1 MKIPALIL
9 CFLCLFTSV
18 SFSQK
23 TNKKRHKK
31 AKKVAVITKP
41 AVLQMTV
48 SEKDIQQGICGS
60 IVWKSGNY
68 MPSPDREMPKP
79 MPVQRELLVYELTNI
94 SEATLQNG
102 FYTAIVK
109 SKIKSVKS
117 DTEGKFCL
125 DLPEGEYSLFVKEGD
140 KGLYANSFD
149 GKGNIFPV
157 KVSKDKVSI
166 IVFTIDYQAAY

>member
-1 MKIPALIL
+1 MKISALIL
-9 CFLCLFTSV
+9 CFLCLFTSL

-23 TNKKRHKK
+23 NKQKRYKK

-41 AVLQMTV
+41 VAVPMTV

-60 IVWKSGNY
+60 IIWKSGNL
-68 MPSPDREMPKP
+68 MPSPDREPIKAK
-79 MPVQRELLVYELTNI
+79 PVQRELLVYELTNI
-94 SEATLQNG
+94 SEATLQDG

-117 DTEGKFCL
+117 DVAGKFCL

-166 IVFTIDYQAAY
+166 VVFTIDYQAAY

>member
-1 MKIPALIL
+1 MKISALIICIL
-9 CFLCLFTSV
+9 CVFTSL

-23 TNKKRHKK
+23 TK
-31 AKKVAVITKP
+31 KKVHRRVKKVKVITKP
-41 AVLQMTV
+41 IIEPVTV
-48 SEKDIQQGICGS
+48 SEKDIQQGVCGS
-60 IVWKSGNY
+60 ILWKSGNF
-68 MPSPDREMPKP
+68 MPSPDREAVKAKP
-79 MPVQRELLVYELTNI
+79 IQRELLVYELTNI
-94 SEATLQNG
+94 SEATLQDG

-117 DTEGKFCL
+117 DAEGKFCL

-166 IVFTIDYQAAY
+166 IVFTVDYQAAY

>member
-157 KVSKDKVSI
+157 KVSKDNVLI
-166 IVFTIDYQAAY
+166 IVFTIDYLAVY

>member
-1 MKIPALIL
+1 M
-9 CFLCLFTSV
+9 CLMTTL

-23 TNKKRHKK
+23 YK
-31 AKKVAVITKP
+31 KKVHERVKKVSVITNRVIEP
-41 AVLQMTV
+41 VAV

-60 IVWKSGNY
+60 TVWKSGNL
-68 MPSPDREMPKP
+68 MPSPDCEAVKAKP
-79 MPVQRELLVYELTNI
+79 IQRELLVYELTNI
-94 SEATLQNG
+94 SEATSQNG

-117 DTEGKFCL
+117 DAQGKFCL

-157 KVSKDKVSI
+157 KVSKGKVSI
-166 IVFTIDYQAAY
+166 IVFTVDYQAVY

>member
-1 MKIPALIL
+1 MKISALIL
-9 CFLCLFTSV
+9 CVCCLMTTV

-23 TNKKRHKK
+23 TKRKVHRRV
-31 AKKVAVITKP
+31 KKVIVITKP
-41 AVLQMTV
+41 VIAPVAIT
-48 SEKDIQQGICGS
+48 EKDIQQGVCGS
-60 IVWKSGNY
+60 IIWKSGNL
-68 MPSPDREMPKP
+68 MPSPDREAIKAKP
-79 MPVQRELLVYELTNI
+79 IQRELCVYELTNI
-94 SEATLQNG
+94 AEATVQNG
-102 FYTAIVK
+102 FYTAIAK

-117 DTEGKFCL
+117 DAEGKFCL

-166 IVFTIDYQAAY
+166 IVFTVDYQAAY

>member
-9 CFLCLFTSV
+9 CFLCLFTSL

-23 TNKKRHKK
+23 NKKKRHKK
-31 AKKVAVITKP
+31 VKKVVVIAKP
-41 AVLQMTV
+41 AVVPMTV

-68 MPSPDREMPKP
+68 MPSPDHETPKAK
-79 MPVQRELLVYELTNI
+79 PVQRELLVYELTNI
-94 SEATLQNG
+94 SEATLQDG
-102 FYTAIVK
+102 FYTAILK
-109 SKIKSVKS
+109 SKIQSIKS
-117 DTEGKFCL
+117 DIAGKFCL

-166 IVFTIDYQAAY
+166 IVFTIDYQAVY

>member
-1 MKIPALIL
+1 MKIPALII
-9 CFLCLFTSV
+9 CFLCLFTSL
-18 SFSQK
+18 SFGQK
-23 TNKKRHKK
+23 SKKKRHKK
-31 AKKVAVITKP
+31 VVVIAKPLAVP
-41 AVLQMTV
+41 MTF
-48 SEKDIQQGICGS
+48 SEKDIIQGICGS

-68 MPSPDREMPKP
+68 MPSPDREIPKAKP
-79 MPVQRELLVYELTNI
+79 TQRELLVYELTNI
-94 SEATLQNG
+94 SEATLQDE

-117 DTEGKFCL
+117 DAAGKFCL

-166 IVFTIDYQAAY
+166 IVFTIDYQAVY

>member
-1 MKIPALIL
+1 MKISVLIL
-9 CFLCLFTSV
+9 CVCCLMTTL

-23 TNKKRHKK
+23 
-31 AKKVAVITKP
+31 AKKKVHKRVKKVMVITKP
-41 AVLQMTV
+41 EVVQEAI
-48 SEKDIQQGICGS
+48 SEKDVVQGICGS

-68 MPSPDREMPKP
+68 MPSPDRETPKA

-94 SEATLQNG
+94 SEATSQNG

-109 SKIKSVKS
+109 SKIKSIKS
-117 DTEGKFCL
+117 DAAGKFCL
-125 DLPEGEYSLFVKEGD
+125 ALPEGEYSLFVKEGD

-157 KVSKDKVSI
+157 KVSRDNVSI

>member
-1 MKIPALIL
+1 MKISTLIL
-9 CFLCLFTSV
+9 CIICVFTSL

-23 TNKKRHKK
+23 TKRKVHKRV
-31 AKKVAVITKP
+31 KKVKVITKSVIEP
-41 AVLQMTV
+41 VVV

-60 IVWKSGNY
+60 ILWKSGNF
-68 MPSPDREMPKP
+68 MPSPDRKTPKATP
-79 MPVQRELLVYELTNI
+79 IQRELLVYELTNI

-102 FYTAIVK
+102 FYSAIAK

-117 DTEGKFCL
+117 DTDGKFCL
-125 DLPEGEYSLFVKEGD
+125 ELPEGEYSLFVKEGD
-140 KGLYANSFD
+140 KGMYANSFD

-166 IVFTIDYQAAY
+166 IVFTVDYQAAY